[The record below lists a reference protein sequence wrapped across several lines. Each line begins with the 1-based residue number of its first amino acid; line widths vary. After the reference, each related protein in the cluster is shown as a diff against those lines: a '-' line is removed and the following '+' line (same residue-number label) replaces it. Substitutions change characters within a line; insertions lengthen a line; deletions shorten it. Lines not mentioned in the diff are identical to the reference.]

1 MFDRYG
7 STGRSEHSSEHSSEH
22 RRHLRV
28 AGILA
33 GRLGLI
39 LNLVLATSAGAD
51 RSGAATPGQRLQAIV
66 AAGLRL
72 HPSATIPGLRPADR
86 RRAGSG
92 AHVDAQ
98 PSCTFNGVTDVV
110 PDVVPGSAVAI
121 SCSGWAADAP
131 IAAAEVSPLAL
142 SSDSGADIDPN
153 IQTFTADG
161 NGGLTAS
168 FTVPDPFVAPDPN
181 AVCPPTS
188 AQVAQGD
195 PWCGLVLIDTNDPN
209 SGTAVLLDYAS
220 SPLSPPPPPPSGSAT
235 AVGMASNPDGGG
247 YWLAWSNG
255 DVTVHG
261 DAQSYGNA
269 SQLPLNEPITH
280 IVATPD
286 GNGYWLV
293 ASDGGTFAFGDAG
306 FYGSMGGRHLNQP
319 VVDMAPTPDG
329 RGYWLVASDGGIFAF
344 GDARFL
350 GSMGGEALNSPV
362 VGLSADPTGGYWE
375 VASDGGIFAFGAPF
389 FGSTG
394 AIHLNQPVNGM
405 APTPDGSGY
414 WFVSSDGG
422 IFAFGDAGFSGSMG
436 GAALAAP
443 VVGMAADDATGG
455 YWLVASDGGIFSFRA
470 PFLGA
475 S

>member
-1 MFDRYG
+1 MFDRYR
-7 STGRSEHSSEHSSEH
+7 STGRSEHSSEHRCH
-22 RRHLRV
+22 RRHPRV
-28 AGILA
+28 IGILA
-33 GRLGLI
+33 GLLGATLA
-39 LNLVLATSAGAD
+39 LVPAASAGAD
-51 RSGAATPGQRLQAIV
+51 PPGGSAPKQVLQAMV
-66 AAGLRL
+66 TADLRH

-86 RRAGSG
+86 QRAGHG
-92 AHVDAQ
+92 AHSDAQ

-181 AVCPPTS
+181 AVCPPTP

-220 SPLSPPPPPPSGSAT
+220 SAPPPPPAGSAT
-235 AVGMASNPDGGG
+235 AVGMASTPDGGG

-261 DAQSYGNA
+261 DAQTYGDA
-269 SQLPLNEPITH
+269 SQLQLNQPITH

-286 GNGYWLV
+286 GKGYWLV

-350 GSMGGEALNSPV
+350 GSMGGQVLNSPV
-362 VGLSADPTGGYWE
+362 VGLSADPAGGYWE

-405 APTPDGSGY
+405 AATPDGLGY

-436 GAALAAP
+436 GTVLAAP
-443 VVGMAADDATGG
+443 VVGMAADNSTGG
-455 YWLVASDGGIFSFRA
+455 YWEVASDGGIFSFRA

>member
-7 STGRSEHSSEHSSEH
+7 SVGRAGHPSDH
-22 RRHLRV
+22 RRRLRV

-33 GRLGLI
+33 AVLAVV
-39 LNLVLATSAGAD
+39 LNVVLATSAGAD
-51 RSGAATPGQRLQAIV
+51 PPGAASPGEHLEEIV
-66 AAGLRL
+66 TAGLRL
-72 HPSATIPGLRPADR
+72 HPSAIISGRAPADQ
-86 RRAGSG
+86 RRAGRG
-92 AHVDAQ
+92 AHSDAQ

-110 PDVVPGSAVAI
+110 PGVVPGSAVAI
-121 SCSGWAADAP
+121 SCSGWAANTL

-142 SSDSGADIDPN
+142 SSAGSSGADIDPN
-153 IQTFTADG
+153 IQTFNADG
-161 NGGLTAS
+161 DGGLTAS

-181 AVCPPTS
+181 AVCPPTP

-195 PWCGLVLIDTNDPN
+195 PWCALVLVDTNDPN

-220 SPLSPPPPPPSGSAT
+220 SAPPQPPPTSAT
-235 AVGMASNPDGGG
+235 AVGMAATPDGGG
-247 YWLAWSNG
+247 YWLAWSDG
-255 DVTVHG
+255 DVTIHG

-269 SQLPLNEPITH
+269 SQLSLNEPITH

-286 GNGYWLV
+286 GKGYWLV

-306 FYGSMGGRHLNQP
+306 FFGSMGGRHLNQP
-319 VVDMAPTPDG
+319 VVDLAPTPDG

-344 GDARFL
+344 GDAQFL
-350 GSMGGEALNSPV
+350 GSMGGRVLNSPV

-375 VASDGGIFAFGAPF
+375 VASDGGIFAFGASF

-394 AIHLNQPVNGM
+394 AIRLNQPVNGM
-405 APTPDGSGY
+405 AATPDGMGY

-422 IFAFGDAGFSGSMG
+422 IFAFGDARFSGSMG
-436 GAALAAP
+436 GTALDAP
-443 VVGMAADDATGG
+443 VVGMAADNATGG

>member
-7 STGRSEHSSEHSSEH
+7 STGRSEHASEH
-22 RRHLRV
+22 RRVLRV
-28 AGILA
+28 VGILA
-33 GRLGLI
+33 GLLGVI
-39 LNLVLATSAGAD
+39 LTLVPAAPAGAD
-51 RSGAATPGQRLQAIV
+51 TPGASVRQQHLQAMIT
-66 AAGLRL
+66 AGLRL
-72 HPSATIPGLRPADR
+72 HPAAIVSGRAPADR
-86 RRAGSG
+86 QRARRGAQSG
-92 AHVDAQ
+92 GQ
-98 PSCTFNGVTDVV
+98 PSCTFNGVTDLV
-110 PDVVPGSAVAI
+110 PDIEPGSAVAI
-121 SCSGWAADAP
+121 SCTGWAADTL
-131 IAAAEVSPLAL
+131 IAAAEISPLAL
-142 SSDSGADIDPN
+142 SSVGSSAADIDPN
-153 IQTFTADG
+153 IQTFNTDG
-161 NGGLTAS
+161 DGGLTAS
-168 FTVPDPFVAPDPN
+168 FTVPDPFVAPNPD
-181 AVCPPTS
+181 AVCPPTP

-195 PWCGLVLIDTNDPN
+195 PWCGLVLVDTNDPN

-220 SPLSPPPPPPSGSAT
+220 SPPPPPPPPAGSAT
-235 AVGMASNPDGGG
+235 AVGMASTPDGGG

-261 DAQSYGNA
+261 DAPSYGDA
-269 SQLPLNEPITH
+269 SQLQLNEPITH

-286 GNGYWLV
+286 GKGYWLV

-306 FYGSMGGRHLNQP
+306 FYGSMGGRHLNRP

-344 GDARFL
+344 GDAQFL
-350 GSMGGEALNSPV
+350 GSMGGQVLNSPV

-394 AIHLNQPVNGM
+394 AIRLNQPVNGM
-405 APTPDGSGY
+405 AATPDGLGY

-436 GAALAAP
+436 GTVLAAP
-443 VVGMAADDATGG
+443 VVGMAADDSTGG

-470 PFLGA
+470 PFFGA